1 MKINNIADAEEFID
15 SLTDKRPAAAKIML
29 DKIIES
35 LELGQMYYEQKD
47 NEKGT
52 QRLAGCLRI
61 LKNHRQV
68 IIAF

>member
-15 SLTDKRPAAAKIML
+15 SLTGKRPAAAKIMV

-52 QRLAGCLRI
+52 MRLANCLRI
-61 LKNHRQV
+61 LKDYRQV
-68 IIAF
+68 IIDP